1 MAENISSSNL
11 DELYGEDNK
20 VELEEKPEKSA
31 KTSSTPALKR
41 KPESLKLL
49 QANTWKKPKKEEEVA
64 KTEEE
69 LKVEEAEKKEY
80 ILKIEDA
87 CSPDLLGNHE
97 EIIKMRR
104 ELKLQSMTLSELKK
118 TWSRIMNINGADHPR
133 HYAWQ
138 LGIVLARKLE
148 NILEAY
154 PTFSAPS
161 FASRIETNPLIRQKF
176 HMWALDKFPHTEI
189 APHMSLAATVFQE
202 YNAAREF
209 AKRKQQQTEAWG
221 NKAVSQEL
229 QDKFADL

>member
-1 MAENISSSNL
+1 MEENISNSNL
-11 DELYGEDNK
+11 DELYGESGK
-20 VELEEKPEKSA
+20 LELTEKPEKTPKPSA
-31 KTSSTPALKR
+31 VLKR

-49 QANTWKKPKKEEEVA
+49 QSNTWKKTKKDEEYD

-69 LKVEEAEKKEY
+69 IKNEEAEKKEY

-97 EIIKMRR
+97 EIVKMRK
-104 ELKLQSMTLSELKK
+104 ELKLQTMSLKELKK

-138 LGIVLARKLE
+138 VGVVLARKLE
-148 NILEAY
+148 NLLEQY

-161 FASRIETNPLIRQKF
+161 FASRLESNPLIRQKF

-189 APHMSLAATVFQE
+189 APEMGLAASVFQE

-209 AKRKQQQTEAWG
+209 GQKKSRQAEIWASK
-221 NKAVSQEL
+221 NVSNEIQE
-229 QDKFADL
+229 KFMDL